1 MMALEA
7 IRTMRLASPFKPFRM
22 IMRDGRDLPVERSSY
37 LGISPNGRS
46 LTYAAPKG
54 GFEFLR
60 VDDVA
65 DVLVDERPQRS
76 GGSAR

>member
-1 MMALEA
+1 MTIDA
-7 IRTMRLASPFKPFRM
+7 IRAVRLASPFKPFRM

-37 LGISPNGRS
+37 IAISPNGRS

-60 VDDVA
+60 VEDVA
-65 DVLVDERPQRS
+65 EVVVDEKLRRS
-76 GGSAR
+76 GK